1 MTCVKP
7 RFKQSLVALPWV
19 VSGVLAGVL
28 SGVASSSIADPVGPV
43 PVESTPRPNFL
54 LVVADDLGWSDIG
67 TFGSEIRTPNLDG
80 LAKRGAAMT
89 QFYTAPT
96 CSPTR
101 AMLLTGV
108 DHHQAGVGTM
118 HDLRAANQLDSV
130 NYAGELHN
138 GVTTVAEVLKVSG
151 YQTFMAGKWH
161 LAASPAQYPDKR
173 GFDQSFALLEG
184 GASHFGDSLPLYE
197 GNPVTY
203 VENGEPATLVQD
215 FYSSISYTDKLLD
228 YLQARDEQAP
238 FFAYLAYTA
247 PHDPLQVPDEWLERY
262 QGAYEEGPNAIR
274 LQRTQRLQAMGLLP
288 KNAPLWQMPAFPRWL
303 PLHQAPWEQR
313 SEVQRQRDT
322 RPMEIYASMV
332 ELMDQQLGRVIDHL
346 EQSGELDNTYII
358 FLSDNGANAATP
370 LVYPA
375 PSREWFFK
383 QRDNTPEN
391 LGKAGSHAFLGME
404 WAVTSATPWKLFKG
418 SVGEGGIRAPLI
430 VAGPGVVANQYI
442 NKPAHVTGIVPT
454 LYELA
459 SIHMQDQPAYQQD
472 RQPAVVL
479 PKADSLLA
487 IWQGKATQ
495 AEAASHKSTQ
505 IKTELFG
512 NRAVREGVWKAHF
525 ILPPLGSGRWELY
538 NLESDPGE
546 TQNLALQHP
555 LILQRLAAAYDSYAD
570 EMEIITPEPPID
582 ISLQRLYAGECNWW
596 CSFKLDAAQT
606 AVELVA
612 AIKARD

>member
-1 MTCVKP
+1 MTITKFQLKQCVTALAVVISGAA
-7 RFKQSLVALPWV
+7 SLSA
-19 VSGVLAGVL
+19 
-28 SGVASSSIADPVGPV
+28 ASTNGSDAVGLEPANV
-43 PVESTPRPNFL
+43 QGRPNFL

-67 TFGSEIRTPNLDG
+67 AFGGEIRTPNLDA
-80 LAKRGAAMT
+80 LASRGAAMT

-118 HDLRAANQLDSV
+118 HDLRAANQLDSL
-130 NYAGELHN
+130 NYVGELHN
-138 GVTTVAEVLKVSG
+138 GVATVAEVLKGNG

-173 GFDQSFALLEG
+173 GFDESFALLQG

-203 VENGEPATLVQD
+203 VENGEPASLAKD

-228 YLQARDEQAP
+228 YLQSRDEQAP

-247 PHDPLQVPDEWLERY
+247 PHDPLQVPDEWLDRY
-262 QGAYEEGPNAIR
+262 QGAYEEGPNGIR
-274 LQRTQRLQAMGLLP
+274 LQRTQRLQEMGLLP
-288 KNAPLWQMPAFPRWL
+288 KSVPLWQMPAFPRWL
-303 PLHQAPWEQR
+303 PLHQTPWEER
-313 SEVQRQRDT
+313 SEDQRQRDT

-358 FLSDNGANAATP
+358 FLSDNGANGATP

-383 QRDNTPEN
+383 QRDNSPEN

-418 SVGEGGIRAPLI
+418 SVGEGGIRAPMI
-430 VAGPGVVANQYI
+430 VAGPDVAVNQYI
-442 NKPAHVTGIVPT
+442 NEPAHVTGIVPT

-459 SIHMQDQPAYQQD
+459 SIAMQDQPAYQQSHETSTGLSV
-472 RQPAVVL
+472 AL

-487 IWQGKATQ
+487 LWQGKARS
-495 AEAASHKSTQ
+495 AEEKIQ

-512 NRAVREGVWKAHF
+512 NRAVREGGWKAHL

-546 TQNLALQHP
+546 TQNLALQYP
-555 LILQRLAAAYDSYAD
+555 DILKRLAAVYDDYATD
-570 EMEIITPEPPID
+570 VDIITPEPPID
-582 ISLQRLYAGECNWW
+582 ISLQRLYAEECNWW

-606 AVELVA
+606 AVEFVA
-612 AIKARD
+612 SIKARD

>member
-1 MTCVKP
+1 MTLFNMQVI
-7 RFKQSLVALPWV
+7 QGLSVLTAALMGAASFAGASTA
-19 VSGVLAGVL
+19 SGG
-28 SGVASSSIADPVGPV
+28 GADIEPAEGQVQ
-43 PVESTPRPNFL
+43 PNFL

-67 TFGSEIRTPNLDG
+67 TFGGEIRTPNLDA
-80 LAKRGAAMT
+80 LASRGAAMT

-138 GVTTVAEVLKVSG
+138 GVATVAEVLKGNG

-173 GFDQSFALLEG
+173 GFDESFVLLQG

-197 GNPVTY
+197 GIPATY
-203 VENGEPATLVQD
+203 IENGEPASLAKD
-215 FYSSISYTDKLLD
+215 FYSSISYTDKLLE
-228 YLQARDEQAP
+228 YLQARDKQAP

-247 PHDPLQVPDEWLERY
+247 PHDPLQVPDEWLDRY
-262 QGAYEEGPNAIR
+262 QGAYEDGPHAIR
-274 LQRTQRLQAMGLLP
+274 QQRAQRLQEKGLLP
-288 KNAPLWQMPAFPRWL
+288 KDAPLWQMPAFPRWL
-303 PLHQAPWEQR
+303 PLHQAPWNER
-313 SEVQRQRDT
+313 TGEQRQRDA

-358 FLSDNGANAATP
+358 FLSDNGANGAAP

-383 QRDNTPEN
+383 QRDNSPEN

-404 WAVTSATPWKLFKG
+404 WAVTSASPWKLFKG
-418 SVGEGGIRAPLI
+418 SVGEGGIRAPMI
-430 VAGPGVVANQYI
+430 VAGPDVAANQYI
-442 NKPAHVTGIVPT
+442 EEPAHVTGIVPT

-459 SIHMQDQPAYQQD
+459 SIQVQDQPAYQQS
-472 RQPAVVL
+472 RETSAGLPVAL

-487 IWQGKATQ
+487 LWQGKARP
-495 AEAASHKSTQ
+495 AEEKIQ

-512 NRAVREGVWKAHF
+512 NRAVREGSWKAHL
-525 ILPPLGSGRWELY
+525 IQPPLGSGRWELY

-555 LILQRLAAAYDSYAD
+555 DILKRLAAVYDDYATD
-570 EMEIITPEPPID
+570 VDIITPEPPID
-582 ISLQRLYAGECNWW
+582 ISLQRLYAEECNWW
-596 CSFKLDAAQT
+596 CSFRLDAAQA

-612 AIKARD
+612 TIKASD